1 MRHRPINL
9 SKHVYLVSINY
20 MSIVH
25 ERLLSR
31 KTKYYIKNYIKE
43 NIMDYKG

>member
-31 KTKYYIKNYIKE
+31 KTKYYSYIKE